1 MVRKQK
7 KTVSKRKKARKKKK
21 TGFFGFKMFAFLV
34 LLSAVAALF
43 FYVRS
48 GGTLK
53 ELGRLLPP
61 ELRLETTPATQ
72 GSWEADIFFGDRET
86 DFLITERRTLPWS
99 TDPEQRARRLLSEL
113 LRGPSGAGVRT
124 TPDSTMLRSV
134 SITSGGIAQA
144 DFSVQLS
151 HEHPGGSSSE
161 VLTVYSIVNT
171 LAFNIDGIKKVQILI
186 EGQTL
191 DTLAGHMDCRQPFAP
206 NIKIIK

>member
-1 MVRKQK
+1 MARK
-7 KTVSKRKKARKKKK
+7 KTVTKRRKTRRKKK
-21 TGFFGFKMFAFLV
+21 TGLFGFKTFVLFV
-34 LLSAVAALF
+34 LLGAVAVLV

-61 ELRLETTPATQ
+61 ELRLETPAATQ
-72 GSWEADIFFGDRET
+72 GSWEADIFFGDTET
-86 DFLITERRTLPWS
+86 DFLITEKRTLPWS
-99 TDPEQRARRLLSEL
+99 TDPEQRARLLLTEL
-113 LRGPSGAGVRT
+113 LRGSSGAGVRT
-124 TPDSTMLRSV
+124 TPESTMLRSV

-144 DFSVQLS
+144 DFSAHLS
-151 HEHPGGSSSE
+151 HDHPGGSSSE

-186 EGQTL
+186 EGHTL

-206 NIKIIK
+206 DIKIIK